1 MNQAPLP
8 PFPPLVLQQL
18 PVPNPALP
26 QPNWNVL
33 SAAMQTMAV
42 EAVNIPNSNPMQQI
56 IAMNQNMT
64 QLVQAFNQVQA
75 QVVATHNAVI
85 TSNQLLTE
93 GWHYSRSSLQL
104 VPMRSHNAAAT
115 ASTHL
120 RYPPGVPAPV
130 AVGGAMPITLADA
143 VGLTGPQSVA
153 AVNALIAAGAP
164 GLLPV
169 PLNAPALAKR
179 RHFLDYMGIYGLHM
193 HKIVIEAWG
202 SLVSHF
208 AKPRHRAPSSGGSRV
223 SYGAGFLGLSG
234 VRLSE
239 NAEGVVSPLL
249 DNVFGPIEGKNGTKV
264 GRGVGNQYSSSSMS
278 LIASVPAAILISVF
292 LPTK

>member
-1 MNQAPLP
+1 MNQAPRP
-8 PFPPLVLQQL
+8 PFPPLVLQPL
-18 PVPNPALP
+18 PVPNHALP
-26 QPNWNVL
+26 QPNWNVM

-42 EAVNIPNSNPMQQI
+42 EAVNIPNSNPTQQI
-56 IAMNQNMT
+56 IAMNQNMI
-64 QLVQAFNQVQA
+64 QVVLAFNQVQA

-85 TSNQLLTE
+85 TSNRLLTE
-93 GWHYSRSSLQL
+93 GLQL

-130 AVGGAMPITLADA
+130 AAGEAIPITLADA

-179 RHFLDYMGIYGLHM
+179 RHFLNYMGIY
-193 HKIVIEAWG
+193 
-202 SLVSHF
+202 
-208 AKPRHRAPSSGGSRV
+208 
-223 SYGAGFLGLSG
+223 
-234 VRLSE
+234 
-239 NAEGVVSPLL
+239 VV
-249 DNVFGPIEGKNGTKV
+249 
-264 GRGVGNQYSSSSMS
+264 
-278 LIASVPAAILISVF
+278 
-292 LPTK
+292 